1 MKLITKE
8 IEKATPKLHA
18 NDEKTAEE
26 TMVVAKFFNPYG
38 AATWWMTEYDSEQKL
53 AFGYADLG
61 FGCPELG
68 YFSIAEMEE
77 IRVKPFEGKIER
89 DIHFTPCTL
98 ASVMEKVQATL

>member
-8 IEKATPKLHA
+8 LENKTPKLYS
-18 NDEKTAEE
+18 NEEKTAEE
-26 TMVVAKFFNPYG
+26 TMVIAKFFNPYG
-38 AATWWMTEYDSEQKL
+38 SQTWWMTEYDPEQKL

-77 IRVKPFEGKIER
+77 IRIKPFGGKIER

-98 ASVMEKVQATL
+98 ASVMEQAKV

>member
-1 MKLITKE
+1 MKLITKA
-8 IEKATPKLHA
+8 IEKATPKLYA
-18 NDEKTAEE
+18 NDAKTAEE

-38 AATWWMTEYDSEQKL
+38 AATWWMTEYDSEKKL

-61 FGCPELG
+61 LGCPELG

-77 IRVKPFEGKIER
+77 VRVKPFGGKIER

-98 ASVMEKVQATL
+98 ASVMNK

>member
-1 MKLITKE
+1 MKLITKA
-8 IEKATPKLHA
+8 IEKATPKLYS

-38 AATWWMTEYDSEQKL
+38 SATWWMTEYDSEQKL

-77 IRVKPFEGKIER
+77 IRVKPFDGKIER
-89 DIHFTPCTL
+89 DIHFMPCTL
-98 ASVMEKVQATL
+98 ASVMNK

>member
-8 IEKATPKLHA
+8 IEKATPKLYA

-38 AATWWMTEYDSEQKL
+38 AATWWMTEYDSEKKL

-77 IRVKPFEGKIER
+77 IRVKPFGGKIER
-89 DIHFTPCTL
+89 DIHFTSCTL
-98 ASVMEKVQATL
+98 ASVMNK